1 MSIKPHQL
9 LPYCCIFL
17 LWLAAVYLGNHSGVA
32 LMVDIKTGEK
42 HCVEMLALH
51 FQAIQYSELLGL
63 LGSASVIGVFL
74 LPAIAIFVGI
84 IDFKSRRRRYKSKR
98 LPTAVYL

>member
-1 MSIKPHQL
+1 MSIKSHQW

-17 LWLAAVYLGNHSGVA
+17 LWLAAVYLGNHSGLA
-32 LMVDIKTGEK
+32 LMVDINTGEK

-84 IDFKSRRRRYKSKR
+84 IDFRSRQRRKVQQAERQ
-98 LPTAVYL
+98 